1 MARTRK
7 EAVEIRG
14 VSVTLAGVTLWNF
27 EKLDA
32 VKELDPNPHVTLER
46 AVSNIFFP
54 LLLEI

>member
-1 MARTRK
+1 M
-7 EAVEIRG
+7 EIRG